1 MAFAKKQNTDVIV
14 CYLCV
19 FAGFISEIRV
29 RVRAV
34 YNDHSDALQTV
45 QSMRQEPVE
54 RAFDKFSQT
63 LGILQSRDLG
73 SVVCETKFAELSYLD
88 AFWKDYRNGT
98 LLETLKG
105 IFLKGKNLI
114 SVI

>member
-1 MAFAKKQNTDVIV
+1 M
-14 CYLCV
+14 

-114 SVI
+114 SVSYSLILVDSMYSRICI